1 MLALAIR
8 YLNGFVA
15 ATRVDTHERAE
26 WPPHPGRVFMA
37 LVAAHFHT
45 GADASERAALTW
57 LEQLERAP
65 EIRAADCVERA
76 LVEQF
81 VPVNDKAIWK
91 KNPAKPKQKPPPPLQ
106 SATGIM
112 RERQPRT
119 FARAFL
125 DDDTAYL
132 TWPSAEPSAPVR
144 SALETLCS
152 KVTRIG
158 HSSSLVQ
165 MWVATENEV
174 GSIDWVPDDERAVA
188 HLRIVGPGT
197 LAELERRYNGQAVES
212 FAELQVAAEDD
223 SDKKAQKAAKRRLKE
238 AFPDGAPPRLRPQLS
253 AYQGYARTATAN
265 DMPAAAGTV
274 FSPHPVVLTLERED
288 GPYRHLDLLCV
299 LALAERWREAI
310 LSHSDKLPERVR
322 EILSGH
328 NAEGAPLDGP
338 HLAFLPLAFVGHEH
352 ADGRLLGM
360 ALTLPTDIAH
370 DERRAALR
378 AIGSVRRLA
387 LGRLGAWEIAADT
400 SAAPAWN
407 LRSEVWTVH
416 PQGATH
422 WSTVTPV
429 AFDRHPKT
437 EGRAEYQRETAAMI
451 ANACTRIGL
460 PQPREVIVTQVSA
473 HLGVP
478 PSFAF
483 PRLRRK
489 DGSERRHAHAII
501 VFERAVCGP
510 MVIGAGRFR
519 GYGVCRPM
527 DEGADPG

>member
-1 MLALAIR
+1 MLALGIR

-15 ATRVDTHERAE
+15 ATEADTHERAE

-45 GADASERAALTW
+45 GAEASERDALVW

-76 LVEQF
+76 LVIHY
-81 VPVNDKAIWK
+81 VPVNDKAGPSK
-91 KNPAKPKQKPPPPLQ
+91 ALLQ
-106 SATGIM
+106 SVPVT

-125 DDDTAYL
+125 DDDTAFL

-188 HLRIVGPGT
+188 HLRIAGPGT

-238 AFPDGAPPRLRPQLS
+238 AFPDGAPARRRPQLS
-253 AYQGYARTATAN
+253 VYQGYARPATAN
-265 DMPAAAGTV
+265 GVPAAAGTV

-310 LSHSDKLPERVR
+310 LAHSNGLPARVR

-338 HLAFLPLAFVGHEH
+338 HLTFLPLAFVGHEH
-352 ADGRLLGM
+352 ADGRLIGM
-360 ALTLPTDIAH
+360 ALSLPPDIAH
-370 DERRAALR
+370 DERHVALR
-378 AIGSVRRLA
+378 AISNVRRLA
-387 LGRLGAWEIAADT
+387 LGRLGAWKVATDT

-407 LRSEVWTVH
+407 LRPEVWTAH

-429 AFDRHPKT
+429 AFDRHAKT

-451 ANACTRIGL
+451 AGACTRIGL
-460 PQPREVIVTQVSA
+460 PPPRQVIVTQVSA

-478 PSFAF
+478 PAFAF

-489 DGSERRHAHAII
+489 DGSERRHAHAIV
-501 VFERAVCGP
+501 VFERPVCGP
-510 MVIGAGRFR
+510 MLIGAGRFR
-519 GYGVCRPM
+519 GYGACRPL
-527 DEGADPG
+527 DGAWSER